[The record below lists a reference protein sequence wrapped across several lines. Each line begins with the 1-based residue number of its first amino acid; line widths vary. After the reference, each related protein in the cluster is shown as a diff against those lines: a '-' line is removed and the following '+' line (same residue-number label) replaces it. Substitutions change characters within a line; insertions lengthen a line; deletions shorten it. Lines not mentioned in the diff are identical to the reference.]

1 MDNVEKPEPEGGFE
15 PVCAREGS
23 GSRRLALLTAAALCA
38 LAGVL
43 RFALRGYDVFAYIL
57 VLAAVLV
64 MLRYYGPPILF
75 KAAVGL
81 TAALAVAVCI
91 TEVPIVSNARTD
103 AGDDTR
109 FVVVLGARVDKGG
122 TPSFSLLLRLRSTLA
137 FLEEHPQATARTDAG
152 DDTRFVVV
160 LGARVDKGGTP
171 SFSLLLRLRS
181 TLAFLEEHPQAT
193 AILSGG
199 QGRDEDMP
207 EGQAMYNWLV
217 DHGVSPDR
225 LIVES
230 KATNTRQNLEL
241 SFDLIRERGYDPNG
255 CTAVVSSS
263 YHLYRAKLLAQQLGV
278 EVSGVAA
285 NPGNPFVA
293 LNYFIREAPAVWKE
307 LLLRG

>member
-1 MDNVEKPEPEGGFE
+1 MDNVEKPEPEGGSE
-15 PVCAREGS
+15 PVRAREGS
-23 GSRRLALLTAAALCA
+23 GSRRIVLFAAAALCA

-43 RFALRGYDVFAYIL
+43 RFALRGYDVLAYIL

-64 MLRYYGPPILF
+64 LLGHYGPPVLF

-81 TAALAVAVCI
+81 TAVLAVAVCI

-103 AGDDTR
+103 AGDDTC
-109 FVVVLGARVDKGG
+109 
-122 TPSFSLLLRLRSTLA
+122 
-137 FLEEHPQATARTDAG
+137 
-152 DDTRFVVV
+152 FVVV

-225 LIVES
+225 LVVEG

-241 SFDLIRERGYDPNG
+241 SFGLIRERGYDPSG

-285 NPGNPFVA
+285 SPGNPFVA

-307 LLLRG
+307 LLVRG